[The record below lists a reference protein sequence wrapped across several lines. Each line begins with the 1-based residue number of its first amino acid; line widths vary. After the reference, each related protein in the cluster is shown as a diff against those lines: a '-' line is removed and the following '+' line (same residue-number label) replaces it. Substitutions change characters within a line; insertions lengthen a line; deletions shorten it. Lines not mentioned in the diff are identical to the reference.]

1 MGVANASRLDRQ
13 RRELAVRAL
22 QRVEAREAA
31 GDSGRGEESE
41 IKAADG
47 GPVHALEEER
57 RYLLQAREAM
67 MEVQRMTGHDVEV
80 STERG
85 GLKSTYGDGGEL

>member
-1 MGVANASRLDRQ
+1 MCVANASRLDRQ

-41 IKAADG
+41 AKTTDG

-67 MEVQRMTGHDVEV
+67 IEVQRMTGHDVEV

-85 GLKSTYGDGGEL
+85 VDSQILRHGP